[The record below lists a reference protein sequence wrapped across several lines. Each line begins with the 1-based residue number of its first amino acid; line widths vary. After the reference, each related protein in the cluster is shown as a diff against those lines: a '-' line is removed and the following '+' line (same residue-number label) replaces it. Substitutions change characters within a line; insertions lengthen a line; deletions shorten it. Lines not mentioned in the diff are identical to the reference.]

1 MVVTFSIYTYL
12 SDWIGNWL
20 SKELFIF
27 SLLLFACSLFTRFCF
42 DGVYFFLSGLTVHT
56 IQYQIRLFM
65 LIYWRVLAQI
75 YQFHSEGVSNRWCPW
90 NGSFFS
96 VLCSARII
104 NVKRKHWL
112 YDIGRWCRH
121 RERHPCKRTN
131 TKHWNLCVL
140 LIIQHNHNYTAN
152 CTLFI
157 SSIWMRRR
165 QRRWKKKE
173 KNIRNENDK
182 MRI

>member
-1 MVVTFSIYTYL
+1 MAFERTLFFRCCYSLAPYSLDFVLMAFILFSRW
-12 SDWIGNWL
+12 S
-20 SKELFIF
+20 
-27 SLLLFACSLFTRFCF
+27 A
-42 DGVYFFLSGLTVHT
+42 HT

-75 YQFHSEGVSNRWCPW
+75 YRFRLKGVSNSWCPW

-96 VLCSARII
+96 VPPLCSARII

-121 RERHPCKRTN
+121 RERRPCKQAN

-140 LIIQHNHNYTAN
+140 LIIQHTIITPQNR
-152 CTLFI
+152 TLFN

-165 QRRWKKKE
+165 RRRRRKKHTKR
-173 KNIRNENDK
+173 KWQNENLMLMAFEPPK
-182 MRI
+182 VFEWAPVHL